1 MQCRS
6 KYIYIFLLQCYA
18 RKNPFSRVHDKIT
31 CPLRVEFLS
40 CVVLKIDFMNVMMII
55 GLMNNEC
62 TASDKKLTGS
72 RPAADGFS
80 RQWQSAESTIVQL

>member
-1 MQCRS
+1 
-6 KYIYIFLLQCYA
+6 
-18 RKNPFSRVHDKIT
+18 
-31 CPLRVEFLS
+31 
-40 CVVLKIDFMNVMMII
+40 MNVMMII